1 MILKLFIANL
11 SLLMLIGSC
20 NQSSNFNSNSTT
32 ALIDTFK
39 RTSNF
44 ISNKSTLDFSLATN
58 IESIDLS
65 QFDLYGKFFNDRIQF
80 YMSNNTNTNILN
92 ANVEHI
98 TLYFIDGVLAKS
110 KYILSDN
117 ISSHLINTK
126 GRFRFKALNWKN
138 KDLAKNEDI
147 IFKENQKH
155 QINEKFDNYQ
165 LKWSTNSK
173 DIIYTNKD
181 SFELQPNNYVYSEI
195 LNHYKEVFIE
205 IQHIED
211 SM

>member
-1 MILKLFIANL
+1 MTLKLSITSL
-11 SLLMLIGSC
+11 SFLILFGSC
-20 NQSSNFNSNSTT
+20 NQHSNFNSNSTT

-44 ISNKSTLDFSLATN
+44 ISNKSTFDFSLATN

-80 YMSNNTNTNILN
+80 YTSNNTRTNILN

-126 GRFRFKALNWKN
+126 GKFKFKALNWKN
-138 KDLAKNEDI
+138 KNLAQNESI
-147 IFKENQKH
+147 LYKEGQKY
-155 QINEKFDNYQ
+155 QINGKFDNYQ
-165 LKWSTNSK
+165 LKWISDSK

-181 SFELQPNNYVYSEI
+181 SFELQPNNYVYSEE
-195 LNHYKEVFIE
+195 LNHYKEVFLQ
-205 IQHIED
+205 IQHIEE